1 MPHPSLSSRAALL
14 VAIEGGDGAGKATAA
29 ANLVALAQAEGLTA
43 TVLSFPRYGDTVG
56 GHVIGDFLAGR
67 LPRNLTPHAAA
78 VLYALDR
85 FESAAH
91 LASLAATHDLV
102 VLDRYIASNIAYQ
115 AAKVPPGEA
124 PALIDWIVRLETG
137 QFGLPAPGLT
147 IYLDTPLEV
156 ARDLILR
163 KRQRSYTDRSYDE
176 HEADL
181 ALQARVRE
189 NYAAMAAAS
198 VLGRWVTVRTVA
210 DGMGANGAMRSPEAI
225 AAEIAAEVLAV
236 VGVAQA

>member
-1 MPHPSLSSRAALL
+1 MSLL

-29 ANLVALAQAEGLTA
+29 ANLVALAQAGGLTA

-67 LPRNLTPHAAA
+67 LPRELTPKAAA

-91 LASLAATHDLV
+91 LAALAAAHDLV

-115 AAKVPPGEA
+115 AAKVPPDEV

-210 DGMGANGAMRSPEAI
+210 EGAMRSPEAI
-225 AAEIAAEVLAV
+225 AAEIAGEVLAV
-236 VGVAQA
+236 SPRL

>member
-1 MPHPSLSSRAALL
+1 MSLL

-29 ANLVALAQAEGLTA
+29 ANLVERVQHAGHSA

-56 GHVIGDFLAGR
+56 GHVIGEFLAGK
-67 LPRNLTPHAAA
+67 LPRALTPRAAA

-85 FESAAH
+85 LESAEH
-91 LASLAATHDLV
+91 LAVLAQTHDLV

-115 AAKVPPGEA
+115 AAKVPPAEA
-124 PALIDWIVRLETG
+124 PALIEWIAQLEIG
-137 QFGLPAPGLT
+137 QFALPMPALNV
-147 IYLDTPLEV
+147 YLDTPLEV

-181 ALQARVRE
+181 ALQAGVRRC
-189 NYAAMAAAS
+189 YVAMAAQS
-198 VLGRWVTVRTVA
+198 VLGRWQIVHTVEGGTMRTP
-210 DGMGANGAMRSPEAI
+210 GAI
-225 AAEIAAEVLAV
+225 ADEIAAEVMRLLPPR
-236 VGVAQA
+236 